1 MNDVIEMAL
10 ILVAIG
16 LFTLLGCWISDK
28 VTERIKRKRKR
39 RETMACLRFENEQL
53 KRENKQLKAMNDIL
67 TQYDFF
73 VI

>member
-1 MNDVIEMAL
+1 MNEVTQMAL

-16 LFTLLGCWISDK
+16 IFMLLGCWISDK
-28 VTERIKRKRKR
+28 VTERIKHKKKR

-73 VI
+73 VK